1 MIYILLN
8 IVPILAAT
16 LASLAFGA
24 AMSKV
29 LPSSGVGGRRSIG
42 FVAVVF
48 LAEFWLCS
56 ILAGALILAP
66 PEAGEWT
73 MALGS
78 AVVIWIGFVVPAL
91 VVSLGYRGVPATR
104 IAFHCVHWFAAM
116 FIMALVLKT
125 IGLVPPPGAPGSG
138 G

>member
-1 MIYILLN
+1 MIYIVLN

-16 LASLAFGA
+16 IASLFFGA
-24 AMSKV
+24 AVSKAV
-29 LPSSGVGGRRSIG
+29 PSSGVAGRRSIG
-42 FVAVVF
+42 FIATVF

-91 VVSLGYRGVPATR
+91 VVTLGYRGVPAGR
-104 IAFHCVHWFAAM
+104 IALHCAHWFGAM
-116 FIMALVLKT
+116 LIMALVLKT

>member
-16 LASLAFGA
+16 LASVAFGA
-24 AMSKV
+24 ALSKV
-29 LPSSGVGGRRSIG
+29 VPPSGTANRRSIG
-42 FVAVVF
+42 FVAIVF

-66 PEAGEWT
+66 PQAGEWT

-91 VVSLGYRGVPATR
+91 VVSLGYRGIPAGR
-104 IAFHCVHWFAAM
+104 IALHCGHWFGAM
-116 FIMALVLKT
+116 LIMALVLKS
-125 IGLVPPPGAPGSG
+125 IGLVPPPGAPGASG
-138 G
+138 

>member
-1 MIYILLN
+1 MIYIFLN

-16 LASLAFGA
+16 IASLAFGA
-24 AMSKV
+24 ALAAV
-29 LPSSGVGGRRSIG
+29 VPSSGAGNRRSIG
-42 FVAVVF
+42 FIAIVF

-91 VVSLGYRGVPATR
+91 VVSLGYRNVSVGRTAL
-104 IAFHCVHWFAAM
+104 HCAHWFGAM

-125 IGLVPPPGAPGSG
+125 IGLVPPPGAPGASG
-138 G
+138 

>member
-16 LASLAFGA
+16 FASLA
-24 AMSKV
+24 
-29 LPSSGVGGRRSIG
+29 IG
-42 FVAVVF
+42 FVMTKVANGARHSVGFYIAAFV
-48 LAEFWLCS
+48 AEFWLCS

-66 PEAGEWT
+66 PQAGEWV

-91 VVSLGYRGVPATR
+91 VVSLGHRGESAGR
-104 IAFHCVHWFAAM
+104 IARDCGHWLVAM
-116 FIMALVLKT
+116 FLMALVLKT
-125 IGLVPPPGAPGSG
+125 IGLVPPPGAPGMSG
-138 G
+138 